1 MTTQTELFMRDYH
14 QYDLVA
20 SDIDQMPNKIKY
32 DIISDLRETAE
43 ETRNNELAI
52 DC

>member
-20 SDIDQMPNKIKY
+20 SDIEKMPNNIKY
-32 DIISDLRETAE
+32 DIILHLRETAE
-43 ETRNNELAI
+43 VTSHNGLAI

>member
-14 QYDLVA
+14 DLVA
-20 SDIDQMPNKIKY
+20 SDIDQMPNNIKY